1 MLSNKTIGDLKGL
14 CLSFGIE
21 ISKNARKQD
30 IIEAIEEAKITWE
43 MYEESSKSLFDYEDG
58 PTKEEVKIKIQ
69 EAKVES
75 KKEEKV
81 LLTMVI
87 KRGGYYAGNGVKFDM
102 DDPFVL
108 VNKSLA
114 EQILANQA
122 DEVRE
127 ATRKEVE
134 AFYGI

>member
-1 MLSNKTIGDLKGL
+1 MLSSKTIADLKGL
-14 CLSFGIE
+14 CLAFDIE

-30 IIEAIEEAKITWE
+30 IIEAIEEAKVTWK
-43 MYEESSKSLFDYEDG
+43 MYEESSKSLFEYEDG
-58 PTKEEVKIKIQ
+58 PTKEEIKVKI
-69 EAKVES
+69 EETKVES
-75 KKEEKV
+75 TKEEKV
-81 LLTMVI
+81 LLTMVF

-102 DDPFVL
+102 DEPFVL

-114 EQILANQA
+114 EQILARQA

-127 ATRKEVE
+127 ATKKELE

>member
-1 MLSNKTIGDLKGL
+1 MLSSKTIGDLKGL
-14 CLSFGIE
+14 CLSFDIE

-30 IIEAIEEAKITWE
+30 IIEAIEEAKVTWE

-58 PTKEEVKIKIQ
+58 PTKEEIKVKI
-69 EAKVES
+69 EESKVES

-81 LLTMVI
+81 LLTMAI

-102 DDPFVL
+102 DEPFVL

-127 ATRKEVE
+127 ATKKEVE
-134 AFYGI
+134 SFYGV

>member
-30 IIEAIEEAKITWE
+30 IIEAIQEAKITWE

-87 KRGGYYAGNGVKFDM
+87 IRGGYYAGNGVKFDM
-102 DDPFVL
+102 DEPFVL
-108 VNKSLA
+108 VKKSLA

-134 AFYGI
+134 SFYGI

>member
-14 CLSFGIE
+14 CLSFDIE

-43 MYEESSKSLFDYEDG
+43 MYEQSSKSLFDYEDG
-58 PTKEEVKIKIQ
+58 PTKEEVKIKIE

-75 KKEEKV
+75 KKEEKL

-87 KRGGYYAGNGVKFDM
+87 KRGGYYAGNGVKFDI
-102 DDPFVL
+102 DEPFVL

-114 EQILANQA
+114 EQILARQA

-127 ATRKEVE
+127 ATKEEVKS
-134 AFYGI
+134 FYGI

>member
-14 CLSFGIE
+14 CLSFDIE
-21 ISKNARKQD
+21 ISKIARKLD
-30 IIEAIEEAKITWE
+30 IIEAIKEAKVTWE

-58 PTKEEVKIKIQ
+58 PTKEEVKVKIQ

-75 KKEEKV
+75 TKEEKI

-87 KRGGYYAGNGVKFDM
+87 KRSGYYAGNGVKFDM
-102 DDPFVL
+102 DEPFVL

-134 AFYGI
+134 SFYGI

>member
-1 MLSNKTIGDLKGL
+1 MLSSKTIGDLKGL
-14 CLSFGIE
+14 CLAFDIE
-21 ISKNARKQD
+21 VSKNARKQD
-30 IIEAIEEAKITWE
+30 IIEAIEEAKVTWQ

-58 PTKEEVKIKIQ
+58 PTKEKIKVKVQ
-69 EAKVES
+69 EVKVES
-75 KKEEKV
+75 QKEEKV

-102 DDPFVL
+102 DEPFVL

-134 AFYGI
+134 SFYGI

>member
-1 MLSNKTIGDLKGL
+1 MLSNKTIGELKGL
-14 CLSFGIE
+14 CLSFDIQ

-30 IIEAIEEAKITWE
+30 IIEAIQEAKVTWE
-43 MYEESSKSLFDYEDG
+43 MYEESSKSLFDYKDG
-58 PTKEEVKIKIQ
+58 PTKEEVKVKIE

-75 KKEEKV
+75 KKEEKT
-81 LLTMVI
+81 LLTMAI

-102 DDPFVL
+102 DEPFVL

-127 ATRKEVE
+127 ATKEEVE
-134 AFYGI
+134 SFYGI

>member
-58 PTKEEVKIKIQ
+58 PTKEEVKVKIE

-102 DDPFVL
+102 DEPFVL

-134 AFYGI
+134 SFYGI

>member
-58 PTKEEVKIKIQ
+58 PTKEEVKIKIE

-102 DDPFVL
+102 DEPFVL

-122 DEVRE
+122 NEVRE
-127 ATRKEVE
+127 ATKEEVQS
-134 AFYGI
+134 FYGV

>member
-1 MLSNKTIGDLKGL
+1 MLSSKTIGDLKGL
-14 CLSFGIE
+14 CLSFDIE

-30 IIEAIEEAKITWE
+30 IIEAIEEAKVTWE
-43 MYEESSKSLFDYEDG
+43 MYQESSKSLFDYEDG
-58 PTKEEVKIKIQ
+58 PTKEEIKIKIQ

-75 KKEEKV
+75 AKEEKV

-102 DDPFVL
+102 EEPFVL

-134 AFYGI
+134 SFYGI

>member
-1 MLSNKTIGDLKGL
+1 MLSNKKIGDLKGL

-58 PTKEEVKIKIQ
+58 PTKEEVKVKIQ

-75 KKEEKV
+75 TKEEKI

-102 DDPFVL
+102 DEPFVL

-134 AFYGI
+134 SFYGI

>member
-14 CLSFGIE
+14 CLAFDIE

-30 IIEAIEEAKITWE
+30 IIEAIEEAKITWN

-58 PTKEEVKIKIQ
+58 PTKEEVKVKLQ

-75 KKEEKV
+75 EKEEKT

-87 KRGGYYAGNGVKFDM
+87 KRGGYYAGNGVKFDI
-102 DDPFVL
+102 DEPFVL

-114 EQILANQA
+114 EQILSRQA

-127 ATRKEVE
+127 ATKEEVE
-134 AFYGI
+134 SFYGI

>member
-14 CLSFGIE
+14 CLSFDIE
-21 ISKNARKQD
+21 VSKNARKQD
-30 IIEAIEEAKITWE
+30 IIEAIKEAKVTWE

-58 PTKEEVKIKIQ
+58 PTKEEVIVKIQ

-75 KKEEKV
+75 KKEEKL

-102 DDPFVL
+102 DEPFVL

-127 ATRKEVE
+127 ATKEEVKS
-134 AFYGI
+134 FYGI

>member
-14 CLSFGIE
+14 CLSFDIE

-30 IIEAIEEAKITWE
+30 IIEAIQEAKITWE

-102 DDPFVL
+102 DEPFVL

-114 EQILANQA
+114 EQILANQE

-127 ATRKEVE
+127 ATKKEVE
-134 AFYGI
+134 SFYGI

>member
-58 PTKEEVKIKIQ
+58 PTKEEVKVKIQ

-75 KKEEKV
+75 TKEEKI

-102 DDPFVL
+102 DEPFVL

-134 AFYGI
+134 SFYGI

>member
-14 CLSFGIE
+14 CLSFDIQ

-30 IIEAIEEAKITWE
+30 ILEAIEEAKITWE

-58 PTKEEVKIKIQ
+58 PTKKEVKVKIQ

-75 KKEEKV
+75 KKEEKL

-87 KRGGYYAGNGVKFDM
+87 KRGGYYAGNGVKFDI
-102 DDPFVL
+102 DEPFVL

-114 EQILANQA
+114 DKILSSQA

-127 ATRKEVE
+127 ATKEEVKS
-134 AFYGI
+134 FYGI

>member
-30 IIEAIEEAKITWE
+30 IIEAIQEAKITWE

-58 PTKEEVKIKIQ
+58 PTKEEVKVKIE

-102 DDPFVL
+102 DEPFVL
-108 VNKSLA
+108 VKKSLA

-134 AFYGI
+134 SFYGI

>member
-14 CLSFGIE
+14 CLSFDIE

-43 MYEESSKSLFDYEDG
+43 MYEQSSKSLFDYEDG
-58 PTKEEVKIKIQ
+58 PTKEEVIVKIQ

-75 KKEEKV
+75 KKEEKL

-87 KRGGYYAGNGVKFDM
+87 KRGGYYAGNGVKFDI
-102 DDPFVL
+102 DEPFVL

-114 EQILANQA
+114 EQILARQA

-127 ATRKEVE
+127 ATEEEVKS
-134 AFYGI
+134 FYGI

>member
-30 IIEAIEEAKITWE
+30 IIEAIQEAKITWE

-58 PTKEEVKIKIQ
+58 PTKEEVKVKIE

-102 DDPFVL
+102 DEPFVL

-134 AFYGI
+134 SFYGI

>member
-14 CLSFGIE
+14 CLAFDIE
-21 ISKNARKQD
+21 YSKNARKQD
-30 IIEAIEEAKITWE
+30 IIEAIEEAGITWE

-58 PTKEEVKIKIQ
+58 PTKEEIKTKA
-69 EAKVES
+69 EEPKVET

-81 LLTMVI
+81 LLTMVH
-87 KRGGYYAGNGVKFDM
+87 KRGGYYAGNGIKFDM
-102 DDPFVL
+102 DEPFVL
-108 VNKSLA
+108 VRKSLA
-114 EQILANQA
+114 DEILSRQA

-127 ATRKEVE
+127 ATKKEVE

>member
-102 DDPFVL
+102 DEPFVL

-127 ATRKEVE
+127 ATKKEVE
-134 AFYGI
+134 SFYGI

>member
-1 MLSNKTIGDLKGL
+1 MLSSKTIGDLKGL
-14 CLSFGIE
+14 CLSFDIE

-30 IIEAIEEAKITWE
+30 IIEAIEEAKVTWE

-58 PTKEEVKIKIQ
+58 PTKEEVKVKIQ

-102 DDPFVL
+102 EEPFVL

-134 AFYGI
+134 SFYGI

>member
-30 IIEAIEEAKITWE
+30 IIEAIQEAKITWE

-58 PTKEEVKIKIQ
+58 PTKEEVKVKIE

-102 DDPFVL
+102 DEPFVL

-127 ATRKEVE
+127 ATKKEVE
-134 AFYGI
+134 SFYGI

>member
-14 CLSFGIE
+14 CLSFDIE

-30 IIEAIEEAKITWE
+30 IIEAIQEAKITWE

-58 PTKEEVKIKIQ
+58 PTKEEVKVKIE

-102 DDPFVL
+102 DEPFVL
-108 VNKSLA
+108 VKKSLA

-134 AFYGI
+134 SFYGI

>member
-1 MLSNKTIGDLKGL
+1 MLSSKTIGDLKGL
-14 CLSFGIE
+14 CLAFDIE

-30 IIEAIEEAKITWE
+30 IIEAIEEAKVTWQ

-58 PTKEEVKIKIQ
+58 PTKEEVKVKIE

-81 LLTMVI
+81 LLTMANN
-87 KRGGYYAGNGVKFDM
+87 RGGYYAGNGVKFDM
-102 DDPFVL
+102 DEPFVL

-114 EQILANQA
+114 EQILARQA

-127 ATRKEVE
+127 ATKEEVE
-134 AFYGI
+134 SFYGV

>member
-14 CLSFGIE
+14 CLSFDIE

-30 IIEAIEEAKITWE
+30 IIEAIQEAKITWE

-58 PTKEEVKIKIQ
+58 PTKEEVKVKIE

-102 DDPFVL
+102 DEPFVL

-134 AFYGI
+134 SFYGI

>member
-14 CLSFGIE
+14 CLSFDIE

-30 IIEAIEEAKITWE
+30 IIEAIQEAKITWE

-102 DDPFVL
+102 DEPFVL

-127 ATRKEVE
+127 ATKKEVE
-134 AFYGI
+134 SFYGI